1 MNIALFGGTF
11 DPVHKGH
18 LALAQAAQQRFD
30 LKQIHFVPAGVPPLR
45 SGQPLAPFEDRYA
58 MLALATLG
66 EKTFYPSRLE
76 APYAE
81 PDGNPGE
88 LVEMPRPRRAGKAEH
103 SGHMHRHAGPGVN
116 YSIDTVRRFKRTLG
130 KSDRLFFLIGIDA
143 FLKIAQWKEPE
154 ALLGAVEFIV
164 GSRPGYSLAQ
174 VADALPEGIRPKQAV
189 SQAFR
194 KQPAQGELVLG
205 PAHIHFLEGVNLPVS
220 STQIRAAAE
229 SGRSLARFVPESVA
243 EYIKKMRLYRAAHA
257 GSTQVAEPTAK
268 SQQLRAN
275 KG

>member
-30 LKQIHFVPAGVPPLR
+30 LKQILFVPANVPPLR
-45 SGQPLAPFEDRYA
+45 SGQPLAPYEDRYA
-58 MLALATLG
+58 MIALATLE
-66 EKTFYPSRLE
+66 EKAFLPSRLE
-76 APYAE
+76 APS
-81 PDGNPGE
+81 DGPAADSGH
-88 LVEMPRPRRAGKAEH
+88 VVDMRRPPKGAKPAH
-103 SGHMHRHAGPGVN
+103 GHMHHHDGPGTN

-130 KSDRLFFLIGIDA
+130 KSDRLFFIIGIDA

-154 ALLGAVEFIV
+154 ALLGEAEFIV
-164 GSRPGYSLAQ
+164 GSRPGHSLAQ
-174 VADALPEGIRPKQAV
+174 VAEALPESIRPKQAV

-205 PAHIHFLEGVNLPVS
+205 KAHIHFLESVNVPVS

-229 SGRSLARFVPESVA
+229 SGRSLARLVPEPVA
-243 EYIKKMRLYRAAHA
+243 EYIKKMRLYRAGQARL
-257 GSTQVAEPTAK
+257 VADNEVVG
-268 SQQLRAN
+268 R
-275 KG
+275 